1 MRMLL
6 SMSGAALAATIFVG
20 AALAQDA
27 ASVTVA
33 ESDDFGQYL
42 TDAEGNSLYLFTNDT
57 QATDGTEASI
67 SCEGDCLQN
76 WPLFTTSGDP
86 TAGEGVDS
94 EMLGTV
100 QHGEET
106 VVTYNGWPLY
116 YYAGVETAGDTAGQ
130 GRGDVWY
137 LVSPEGEMIEGE

>member
-6 SMSGAALAATIFVG
+6 SMSGAALAATIFAG

-33 ESDDFGQYL
+33 ESGDYGQYL
-42 TDAEGNSLYLFTNDT
+42 ADAEGNALYLFTNDT
-57 QATDGTEASI
+57 QATNGTEASI

-86 TAGEGVDS
+86 TAGEGVDA

-100 QHGEET
+100 AQGEET

-116 YYAGVETAGDTAGQ
+116 YFAGDEAAGDTAGQ
-130 GRGDVWY
+130 ARGDVWY
-137 LVSPEGEMIEGE
+137 LVSPGGEMIAGE